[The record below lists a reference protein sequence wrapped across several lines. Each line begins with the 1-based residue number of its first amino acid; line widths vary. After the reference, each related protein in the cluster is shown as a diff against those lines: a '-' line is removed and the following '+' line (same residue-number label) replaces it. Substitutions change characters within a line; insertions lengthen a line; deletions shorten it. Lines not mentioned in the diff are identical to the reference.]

1 MYCFKYIII
10 NQIIYI
16 FLMYCIKYVILFNV
30 FISDDVGQ
38 IFLDFMFFSKIVNS
52 FLQNV
57 QFIYVN
63 KKMCVS
69 VYSKIVSVYFKSN
82 IFYF

>member
-1 MYCFKYIII
+1 
-10 NQIIYI
+10 
-16 FLMYCIKYVILFNV
+16 MYCIKYVILFNV

-69 VYSKIVSVYFKSN
+69 VYSKIVSVYFKIN

>member
-1 MYCFKYIII
+1 
-10 NQIIYI
+10 
-16 FLMYCIKYVILFNV
+16 MYCIKYVILFNV

-57 QFIYVN
+57 QFIYIN

-69 VYSKIVSVYFKSN
+69 VYSKLRLFFKIVSVYFKIN

>member
-1 MYCFKYIII
+1 
-10 NQIIYI
+10 
-16 FLMYCIKYVILFNV
+16 MYCIMYVILFNV

-57 QFIYVN
+57 QFIYVK
-63 KKMCVS
+63 KKMFVCVFS
-69 VYSKIVSVYFKSN
+69 KIRLFFKIVSVYFKID